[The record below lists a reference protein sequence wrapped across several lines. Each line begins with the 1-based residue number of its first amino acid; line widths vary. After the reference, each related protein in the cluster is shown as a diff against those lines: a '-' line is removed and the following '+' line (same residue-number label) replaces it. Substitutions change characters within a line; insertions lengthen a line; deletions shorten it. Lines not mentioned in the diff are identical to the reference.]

1 VPCFF
6 LQRVRAVALR
16 ATSGG
21 VLGVFAALC
30 GCEPATAIR
39 PGDIRTYTIPKDAE
53 PAAIVAAPSPA
64 NPAPPPAP
72 PGGPGRTESPPGP
85 TRSGDRAS
93 AIRYEVPEG
102 WNDGGASGM
111 RLATLFIGAPADKRE
126 VTIIPASGTLAGNV
140 ERWQGQLEAGAD
152 PADLAKKAGAAITA
166 AETVDVDGTTATVV
180 LLRDAEAEADAEIG
194 QAILGAMIPVDESR
208 ALFVKFKG
216 DAAVAARERERFSRF
231 VSSIRWKE

>member
-1 VPCFF
+1 MPCLFF
-6 LQRVRAVALR
+6 LRVRAVALR

-21 VLGVFAALC
+21 VLAVIC

-39 PGDIRTYTIPKDAE
+39 PGDIRTYTIPRDAE
-53 PAAIVAAPSPA
+53 PVAIAAAQSPA
-64 NPAPPPAP
+64 NSAP
-72 PGGPGRTESPPGP
+72 PGGPGRTGSPPGP
-85 TRSGDRAS
+85 TTSGDRGS
-93 AIRYEVPEG
+93 AIGYEVPEG

-140 ERWQGQLEAGAD
+140 ERWQGQLDAAATPES
-152 PADLAKKAGAAITA
+152 LNEKALAAIAA
-166 AETVDVDGTTATVV
+166 AETVDVAGTTATVV
-180 LLRDAEAEADAEIG
+180 LLRDAEAEADAEAG

>member
-1 VPCFF
+1 MPCLF
-6 LQRVRAVALR
+6 LPRVRAVALR

-21 VLGVFAALC
+21 VLGVFAAVC

-64 NPAPPPAP
+64 NPQTAPPD
-72 PGGPGRTESPPGP
+72 GPGRMESPSGP
-85 TRSGDRAS
+85 TTAGDRAS

-140 ERWQGQLEAGAD
+140 ERWQGQLEAAAA
-152 PADLAKKAGAAITA
+152 PAVLAEKAAAAIAA

-180 LLRDAEAEADAEIG
+180 LLRDAEAEADAEAG

-216 DAAVAARERERFSRF
+216 DAAVAARERERFARF

>member
-1 VPCFF
+1 MPC
-6 LQRVRAVALR
+6 LSLSRVRAVALR
-16 ATSGG
+16 ATCGG

-64 NPAPPPAP
+64 NPAPPPAS

-85 TRSGDRAS
+85 TTSDDRAS

-102 WNDGGASGM
+102 WSDGGASGM

-140 ERWQGQLEAGAD
+140 ERWQGQLEVGAD

>member
-1 VPCFF
+1 MPCLF
-6 LQRVRAVALR
+6 LLRVRAVALR

-21 VLGVFAALC
+21 VLAVIC

-39 PGDIRTYTIPKDAE
+39 PGDIRTYTIPRDAE
-53 PAAIVAAPSPA
+53 PVAIAAASSPA
-64 NPAPPPAP
+64 NSAP
-72 PGGPGRTESPPGP
+72 PGSPGRTGSPPGP
-85 TRSGDRAS
+85 TTSGDRGS

-140 ERWQGQLEAGAD
+140 ERWQGQLDAAATPES
-152 PADLAKKAGAAITA
+152 LNEKALAAIAA
-166 AETVDVDGTTATVV
+166 AETVDVAGTTATVV
-180 LLRDAEAEADAEIG
+180 LLRDAEAEADAEAG

>member
-1 VPCFF
+1 VPCLF
-6 LQRVRAVALR
+6 LLRVRAVALR

-21 VLGVFAALC
+21 VLAVIC

-39 PGDIRTYTIPKDAE
+39 PGDIRTYTIPRDAE
-53 PAAIVAAPSPA
+53 PVAIAAASSPA
-64 NPAPPPAP
+64 NSAPT
-72 PGGPGRTESPPGP
+72 GSPGRTGSPPGP
-85 TRSGDRAS
+85 TTSGDRGS

-140 ERWQGQLEAGAD
+140 ERWQGQLDAAATPES
-152 PADLAKKAGAAITA
+152 LNEKALAAIAA
-166 AETVDVDGTTATVV
+166 AETVDVAGTTATVV
-180 LLRDAEAEADAEIG
+180 LLRDAEAEADAEAG

>member
-1 VPCFF
+1 MPCLF
-6 LQRVRAVALR
+6 LLRVRAVALR

-21 VLGVFAALC
+21 VLAVIC

-39 PGDIRTYTIPKDAE
+39 PGDIRTYTIPRDAE
-53 PAAIVAAPSPA
+53 PVAIAAAPSPA
-64 NPAPPPAP
+64 NSAPPDS
-72 PGGPGRTESPPGP
+72 PGRTGSPPGP
-85 TRSGDRAS
+85 TTSGDRGS

-140 ERWQGQLEAGAD
+140 ERWQGQLDAAATPES
-152 PADLAKKAGAAITA
+152 LNEKALAAIAA
-166 AETVDVDGTTATVV
+166 AETVDVAGTTATVV
-180 LLRDAEAEADAEIG
+180 LLRDAEAEADAEAG

>member
-1 VPCFF
+1 MPC
-6 LQRVRAVALR
+6 LSLSRVRAVALR

-21 VLGVFAALC
+21 VLGVIAAVC

-64 NPAPPPAP
+64 TPQTAPSD
-72 PGGPGRTESPPGP
+72 GPGRTGSQPVP
-85 TRSGDRAS
+85 TTSGDRAS

-140 ERWQGQLEAGAD
+140 ERWQGQLEAAAA
-152 PADLAKKAGAAITA
+152 PAALATKATAAIAA
-166 AETVDVDGTTATVV
+166 AETVDVAGTTATVV
-180 LLRDAEAEADAEIG
+180 LLRDAEAEADADAG

>member
-1 VPCFF
+1 MPCLF
-6 LQRVRAVALR
+6 LLRVRAVALR

-21 VLGVFAALC
+21 VLAVIC

-39 PGDIRTYTIPKDAE
+39 PGDIRTYTIPRDAE
-53 PAAIVAAPSPA
+53 PVAIAAAPSPA
-64 NPAPPPAP
+64 NSAPPDS
-72 PGGPGRTESPPGP
+72 PGSTGSPPGP
-85 TRSGDRAS
+85 TTSGDRGS

-140 ERWQGQLEAGAD
+140 ERWQGQLDAAATPES
-152 PADLAKKAGAAITA
+152 LNEKALAAIAA
-166 AETVDVDGTTATVV
+166 AETVDVAGTTATVV
-180 LLRDAEAEADAEIG
+180 LLRDAEAEADAEAG
-194 QAILGAMIPVDESR
+194 QAILGAMIPIDESR

>member
-1 VPCFF
+1 
-6 LQRVRAVALR
+6 VALR

-21 VLGVFAALC
+21 VLGVFAAVC

-64 NPAPPPAP
+64 NPQTAPPD
-72 PGGPGRTESPPGP
+72 GPGRTESPPGP
-85 TRSGDRAS
+85 TTSGDRAS

-140 ERWQGQLEAGAD
+140 ERWQGQLEAAAA
-152 PADLAKKAGAAITA
+152 PAALAEKAAAAIAA

-180 LLRDAEAEADAEIG
+180 LLRDAEAEADAEAG

-216 DAAVAARERERFSRF
+216 DAAVAARERERFARF

>member
-1 VPCFF
+1 MPCLF
-6 LQRVRAVALR
+6 LLRVRAVALR

-21 VLGVFAALC
+21 VLAVIC

-39 PGDIRTYTIPKDAE
+39 PGDIRTYTIPRDAE
-53 PAAIVAAPSPA
+53 PVAIAAAQSPA
-64 NPAPPPAP
+64 NSAP
-72 PGGPGRTESPPGP
+72 PGSPGRTGSPPGP
-85 TRSGDRAS
+85 TTSGDRGS
-93 AIRYEVPEG
+93 AIGYEVPEG

-140 ERWQGQLEAGAD
+140 ERWQGQLDAAATPES
-152 PADLAKKAGAAITA
+152 LNEKALAAIAA
-166 AETVDVDGTTATVV
+166 AETVDVAGTTATVV
-180 LLRDAEAEADAEIG
+180 LLRDAEAEADAEAG

>member
-1 VPCFF
+1 VPCLFF
-6 LQRVRAVALR
+6 LRVRAVALR

-21 VLGVFAALC
+21 VLAVIC

-39 PGDIRTYTIPKDAE
+39 PGDIRTYTIPRDAE
-53 PAAIVAAPSPA
+53 PVAIAAAQSPA
-64 NPAPPPAP
+64 NSAP
-72 PGGPGRTESPPGP
+72 PGGPGRTGSPPGP
-85 TRSGDRAS
+85 TTSGDRGS
-93 AIRYEVPEG
+93 AIGYEVPEG

-111 RLATLFIGAPADKRE
+111 RLATVFIGAPADKRE

-140 ERWQGQLEAGAD
+140 ERWQGQLDAAATPES
-152 PADLAKKAGAAITA
+152 LNEKALAAIAA
-166 AETVDVDGTTATVV
+166 AETIDVAGTTATVV
-180 LLRDAEAEADAEIG
+180 LLRDAEAEADAEAG
-194 QAILGAMIPVDESR
+194 QAILGAMIPVDENR

>member
-1 VPCFF
+1 MPCLF
-6 LQRVRAVALR
+6 LLRVRAVALR

-21 VLGVFAALC
+21 VLAVIC

-39 PGDIRTYTIPKDAE
+39 PGDIRTYTIPRDAE
-53 PAAIVAAPSPA
+53 PVAIAAAPSPA
-64 NPAPPPAP
+64 NSAP
-72 PGGPGRTESPPGP
+72 PGSPGSTGSPPGP
-85 TRSGDRAS
+85 TTSGDRGS

-140 ERWQGQLEAGAD
+140 ERWQGQLDAAATPES
-152 PADLAKKAGAAITA
+152 LNEKALAAIAA
-166 AETVDVDGTTATVV
+166 AETVDVAGTTATVV
-180 LLRDAEAEADAEIG
+180 LLRDAEAEADAEAG

>member
-1 VPCFF
+1 MPCLF
-6 LQRVRAVALR
+6 LLRVRAVALR

-21 VLGVFAALC
+21 VLAVIC

-39 PGDIRTYTIPKDAE
+39 PGDIRTYTIPRDAE
-53 PAAIVAAPSPA
+53 PVAIAAAPSPA
-64 NPAPPPAP
+64 NSAP
-72 PGGPGRTESPPGP
+72 PGSPGSTGSPPGP
-85 TRSGDRAS
+85 TTSGDRGS

-140 ERWQGQLEAGAD
+140 ERWQGQLDAAASPES
-152 PADLAKKAGAAITA
+152 LNEKALAAIAA
-166 AETVDVDGTTATVV
+166 AETVDVAGTTATVV
-180 LLRDAEAEADAEIG
+180 LLRDAEAEADAEAG

>member
-1 VPCFF
+1 MPCLF
-6 LQRVRAVALR
+6 LLRVRAVALR

-21 VLGVFAALC
+21 VLAVIC

-39 PGDIRTYTIPKDAE
+39 PGDIRTYTIPRDAE
-53 PAAIVAAPSPA
+53 PVAIAAAQSPA
-64 NPAPPPAP
+64 NSAP
-72 PGGPGRTESPPGP
+72 PGGPGRTGSPPGP
-85 TRSGDRAS
+85 TTSGDRGS
-93 AIRYEVPEG
+93 AIGYEVPEG

-140 ERWQGQLEAGAD
+140 ERWQGQLDAAATPES
-152 PADLAKKAGAAITA
+152 LNEKALAAIAA
-166 AETVDVDGTTATVV
+166 AETVDVAGTTATVV
-180 LLRDAEAEADAEIG
+180 LLRDAEAEADAEAG

>member
-1 VPCFF
+1 MPCLF
-6 LQRVRAVALR
+6 LPRVRAVALR

-21 VLGVFAALC
+21 VLGVFAAVC

-64 NPAPPPAP
+64 NPQTAPPD
-72 PGGPGRTESPPGP
+72 GPGRTESPPGP
-85 TRSGDRAS
+85 TTSGDRAS

-140 ERWQGQLEAGAD
+140 ERWQGQLEAAAA
-152 PADLAKKAGAAITA
+152 PAALAEKAAAAIAA

-180 LLRDAEAEADAEIG
+180 LLRDAEAEADAEAG

-216 DAAVAARERERFSRF
+216 DAAVAARERERFARF

>member
-1 VPCFF
+1 MPCLF
-6 LQRVRAVALR
+6 LPRVRAVALH

-21 VLGVFAALC
+21 VLGVIAAVG

-53 PAAIVAAPSPA
+53 PVAIAAASSSATPQAAPP
-64 NPAPPPAP
+64 N
-72 PGGPGRTESPPGP
+72 GPGRTGSPPGP
-85 TRSGDRAS
+85 NPSSDRAS

-111 RLATLFIGAPADKRE
+111 RLATLFIGDPADKRE

-152 PADLAKKAGAAITA
+152 PAALAEKAASAIA
-166 AETVDVDGTTATVV
+166 DAETVDVAGSTATVV
-180 LLRDAEAEADAEIG
+180 LLRDAEAEADPEAG

-216 DAAVAARERERFSRF
+216 DAAVAARERERFARF

>member
-1 VPCFF
+1 MPCLF
-6 LQRVRAVALR
+6 LLRVRAVALR

-21 VLGVFAALC
+21 VLAVIC

-39 PGDIRTYTIPKDAE
+39 PGDIRTYTIPRDAE
-53 PAAIVAAPSPA
+53 PVAIAAAPSPA
-64 NPAPPPAP
+64 NSAP
-72 PGGPGRTESPPGP
+72 PGSPGSTGSPPGP
-85 TRSGDRAS
+85 TTSGDRGS

-140 ERWQGQLEAGAD
+140 ERWQGQLDAAATPES
-152 PADLAKKAGAAITA
+152 LNEKALAAIAA
-166 AETVDVDGTTATVV
+166 AETVDVAGTTVV
-180 LLRDAEAEADAEIG
+180 LLRDAEAEADAEAG
-194 QAILGAMIPVDESR
+194 QAILGAMIPIDESR

>member
-1 VPCFF
+1 MPCLF
-6 LQRVRAVALR
+6 LLRVRAVALR

-21 VLGVFAALC
+21 VLAVIC

-39 PGDIRTYTIPKDAE
+39 PGDIRTYTIPRDAE
-53 PAAIVAAPSPA
+53 PVAIAAAPSPT
-64 NPAPPPAP
+64 NSAP
-72 PGGPGRTESPPGP
+72 PGSPGSTGSPPGP
-85 TRSGDRAS
+85 TTSGDRGS
-93 AIRYEVPEG
+93 AIGYEVPEG

-140 ERWQGQLEAGAD
+140 ERWQGQLDAAATPES
-152 PADLAKKAGAAITA
+152 LNEKALAAIAA
-166 AETVDVDGTTATVV
+166 AETVDVAGTTATVV
-180 LLRDAEAEADAEIG
+180 LLRDAEAEADAEAG

-216 DAAVAARERERFSRF
+216 DATVAARERERFSRF

>member
-1 VPCFF
+1 MPCLF
-6 LQRVRAVALR
+6 LLRVRAVALR

-21 VLGVFAALC
+21 VLAVIC

-39 PGDIRTYTIPKDAE
+39 PGDIRTYTIPRDAE
-53 PAAIVAAPSPA
+53 PVAIAAAPSPA
-64 NPAPPPAP
+64 NSAP
-72 PGGPGRTESPPGP
+72 PGSPGSTGSPPGP
-85 TRSGDRAS
+85 TTSGDRGS

-140 ERWQGQLEAGAD
+140 ERWQGQLDAAATPES
-152 PADLAKKAGAAITA
+152 LNEKALAAIAA
-166 AETVDVDGTTATVV
+166 AETVDVAGTTATVV
-180 LLRDAEAEADAEIG
+180 LLRDAEAEADAEAG
-194 QAILGAMIPVDESR
+194 QAILGAMIPIDESR

>member
-1 VPCFF
+1 
-6 LQRVRAVALR
+6 VASR
-16 ATSGG
+16 IARGG
-21 VLGVFAALC
+21 LLSLIAAAC

-39 PGDIRTYTIPKDAE
+39 PGDIRSYTIPKDAE
-53 PAAIVAAPSPA
+53 PVAVAVAPEPAMSPKA
-64 NPAPPPAP
+64 TSPDATSGQGAP
-72 PGGPGRTESPPGP
+72 
-85 TRSGDRAS
+85 GDRAS

-102 WNDGGASGM
+102 WSDGGASGM

-140 ERWQGQLEAGAD
+140 ERWQGQLEAAAA
-152 PADLAKKAGAAITA
+152 PAALAEKAAAAIAA

-180 LLRDAEAEADAEIG
+180 LLRDAEAEADAEAG

-216 DAAVAARERERFSRF
+216 DAAVAARERERFARF

>member
-1 VPCFF
+1 MPCLF
-6 LQRVRAVALR
+6 LPRVRAVALR

-21 VLGVFAALC
+21 VLGVFAAVC

-64 NPAPPPAP
+64 NPQTAPPD
-72 PGGPGRTESPPGP
+72 GSGRTESPPGP
-85 TRSGDRAS
+85 TTSGDRAS

-140 ERWQGQLEAGAD
+140 ERWQGQLEAAAA
-152 PADLAKKAGAAITA
+152 PAALAEKAAAAIA
-166 AETVDVDGTTATVV
+166 VDGTTATVV
-180 LLRDAEAEADAEIG
+180 LLRDAEAEADAEAG

-216 DAAVAARERERFSRF
+216 DAAVAARERERFARF

>member
-1 VPCFF
+1 MPCLFF
-6 LQRVRAVALR
+6 PRVRAVALR
-16 ATSGG
+16 ATCGG
-21 VLGVFAALC
+21 VLAVIC

-39 PGDIRTYTIPKDAE
+39 PGDIRTYTIPRDAE
-53 PAAIVAAPSPA
+53 PAAIAAASSPA
-64 NPAPPPAP
+64 TTAPPAAP
-72 PGGPGRTESPPGP
+72 PGGPDRTGSPPGP
-85 TRSGDRAS
+85 TTSGDRAS
-93 AIRYEVPEG
+93 PIRYEVPEG

-140 ERWQGQLEAGAD
+140 ERWQGQLEAAAT
-152 PADLAKKAGAAITA
+152 PESLNEKALAAIAA
-166 AETVDVDGTTATVV
+166 AETLDVAGTTATVV
-180 LLRDAEAEADAEIG
+180 LLRDVEAEADAETG

-216 DAAVAARERERFSRF
+216 DAAVAARERERFTRF